1 MRGCS
6 LCMTCLLYTSGSVVP
21 ASNQRNIRIWGNRTI
36 SLPEDI
42 NNIFVNEY
50 SVTGSESELNRIL
63 INPSK
68 ESPSIVGTWTKRKT
82 GHAPDMKSAVYF
94 GGNTNIYQPY
104 N

>member
-1 MRGCS
+1 MWIKNIEWDS
-6 LCMTCLLYTSGSVVP
+6 NGSVVP

-50 SVTGSESELNRIL
+50 SITGSESELNRIL

-68 ESPSIVGTWTKRKT
+68 GNPSIIGTWTKGKD